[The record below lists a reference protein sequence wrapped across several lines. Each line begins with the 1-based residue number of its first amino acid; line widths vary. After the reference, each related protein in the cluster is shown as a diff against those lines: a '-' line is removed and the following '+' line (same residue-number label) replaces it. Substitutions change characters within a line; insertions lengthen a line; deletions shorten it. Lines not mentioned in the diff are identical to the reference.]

1 MDWFFFMK
9 KSYEIVFVKHFYFIL
24 LRQINTILK
33 YPEASGQH
41 KNTTKT
47 FSLFMNSTTLYEKEL
62 SFQADR
68 RKAAVEFIK
77 IISDLWYDKSIEL
90 MLFRNQLIDRN
101 VSDIMNLHEYAGE
114 FVQKPI
120 NVFDTVEIARAIEN
134 LDLPPSRIDIGKL
147 TYEYHLEDNKYHD
160 SRAFVIDK
168 LKNAKNSKDI
178 KPKDVVLYGFG
189 RIGRLLAREMMSKI
203 GKGQQLRLRAIV
215 TRDKNDAVSLEK
227 RASLLRYDSIHGDFE
242 GSVQAD
248 VANNALIINGTTVH
262 IITANAPEEIDY
274 TKYGIENALLI
285 DNTGAFTT
293 EEALKRHLVSK
304 GVDKVLLTAPGK
316 GVPNIVYGVN
326 HNEYNPDEV
335 AIFSAASCTTNAIT
349 PILKAVEDTLG
360 VVKGHLETIHAYTN
374 DQNLVDNMHKK
385 YRRGRAAAL
394 NMVITETGAGSA
406 VAKALPSLT
415 GKLTSNAIRVPVPN
429 GSLVVLNLEVSKE
442 TSLENINAIM
452 RSYALEGE
460 LVEQIKYSLNNEL
473 VSSDIVGTSAPSIY
487 DSNATIVSG
496 DGKNIVLYVWYDN
509 EYGYSHQVIRLAK
522 YIAKVRR
529 FTYY

>member
-1 MDWFFFMK
+1 MDN
-9 KSYEIVFVKHFYFIL
+9 I
-24 LRQINTILK
+24 
-33 YPEASGQH
+33 
-41 KNTTKT
+41 
-47 FSLFMNSTTLYEKEL
+47 TLYEKEIA
-62 SFQADR
+62 FQTDR
-68 RKAAVEFIK
+68 RKAGVEFIK

-90 MLFRNQLIDRN
+90 VLFRNQLIDNN
-101 VSDIMNLHEYAGE
+101 VSEIINLHEYAVA
-114 FVQKPI
+114 FVGKPI
-120 NVFDTVEIARAIEN
+120 NIFDSVEIASAIAE

-147 TYEYHLEDNKYHD
+147 TYEYHLEDNKYND
-160 SRAFVIDK
+160 AKAFVIDK
-168 LKNAKNSKDI
+168 LKNAKNFHEI

-215 TRDKNDAVSLEK
+215 TRDKNDAILLEK
-227 RASLLRYDSIHGDFE
+227 RASLLRYDSVHGDFQ
-242 GSVQAD
+242 GSVIAD
-248 VANNALIINGTTVH
+248 PENNALLINGTTVH
-262 IITANAPEEIDY
+262 MITANSPEEIDY
-274 TKYGIENALLI
+274 TTYGIEDALII

-293 EEALKRHLVSK
+293 EEALQRHLTSK
-304 GVDKVLLTAPGK
+304 GADKVLLTAPGK

-326 HNEYNPDEV
+326 HDEYNPDEV
-335 AIFSAASCTTNAIT
+335 NIFSAASCTTNAIT

-406 VAKALPSLT
+406 VAKALPSLA

-429 GSLVVLNLEVSKE
+429 GSLVVLNLEVGKE
-442 TSLENINAIM
+442 TSVAAVNDIM
-452 RSYALEGE
+452 KHYALEGE

-473 VSSDIVGTSAPSIY
+473 VSSDIVGTSAPAIF
-487 DSNATIVSG
+487 DSNATIVSA

-522 YIAKVRR
+522 YVAKVRR
-529 FTYY
+529 YTYY

>member
-1 MDWFFFMK
+1 
-9 KSYEIVFVKHFYFIL
+9 
-24 LRQINTILK
+24 
-33 YPEASGQH
+33 
-41 KNTTKT
+41 
-47 FSLFMNSTTLYEKEL
+47 MNNTTLYEKEIA
-62 SFQADR
+62 FQTDR
-68 RKAAVEFIK
+68 RKAGVEFIK
-77 IISDLWYDKSIEL
+77 IISDLWFDKSIEL
-90 MLFRNQLIDRN
+90 VLFRNQLIDKN
-101 VSDIMNLHEYAGE
+101 VSEIINLHEYAVA
-114 FVQKPI
+114 FVGKPI
-120 NVFDTVEIARAIEN
+120 NVFDSVELANAIVD

-147 TYEYHLEDNKYHD
+147 TYEYHLEDNKYND
-160 SRAFVIDK
+160 AKAFVIDK
-168 LKNAKNSKDI
+168 LKNAKNFHEI

-215 TRDKNDAVSLEK
+215 TRDKNDAVLLEK
-227 RASLLRYDSIHGDFE
+227 RASLLRYDSVHGDFQ
-242 GSVQAD
+242 GSVVAD
-248 VANNALIINGTTVH
+248 PENNALLINGTTVH
-262 IITANAPEEIDY
+262 IITANSPEEIDY
-274 TKYGIENALLI
+274 TTFGIEDALVI

-293 EEALKRHLVSK
+293 EEALKRHLTSK

-326 HNEYNPDEV
+326 HDDYNPDEV
-335 AIFSAASCTTNAIT
+335 SIFSAASCTTNAIT

-406 VAKALPSLT
+406 VAKALPCLT

-429 GSLVVLNLEVSKE
+429 GSLVVLNLEVGKK
-442 TSLENINAIM
+442 TTIAAVNNIM
-452 RSYALEGE
+452 KKYALEGE

-473 VSSDIVGTSAPSIY
+473 VSSDIVGTSAPAIF

-529 FTYY
+529 YTYY

>member
-1 MDWFFFMK
+1 
-9 KSYEIVFVKHFYFIL
+9 
-24 LRQINTILK
+24 
-33 YPEASGQH
+33 
-41 KNTTKT
+41 
-47 FSLFMNSTTLYEKEL
+47 MNNNNALYEKEL
-62 SFQADR
+62 AFQADR
-68 RKAAVEFIK
+68 RKAGVEFIK

-90 MLFRNQLIDRN
+90 VLFRNQLIDRN
-101 VSDIMNLHEYAGE
+101 VSDIINLHEYAGE

-120 NVFDTVEIARAIEN
+120 NVFDSVEIARAILN

-147 TYEYHLEDNKYHD
+147 TFEYHLEDNKYND
-160 SRAFVIDK
+160 ARAFVIDK
-168 LKNAKNSKDI
+168 LKTAKKSTEI

-215 TRDKNDAVSLEK
+215 TRDRNDAQSLEK
-227 RASLLRYDSIHGDFE
+227 RASLLRYDSVHGDFE
-242 GSVQAD
+242 GSVSAD
-248 VANNALIINGTTVH
+248 AENNALIINGTTVH
-262 IITANAPEEIDY
+262 IITANSPEEIDY
-274 TKYGIENALLI
+274 TQYGIEDALVI
-285 DNTGAFTT
+285 DNTGVFTT

-304 GVDKVLLTAPGK
+304 GVEKVLLTAPGK

-326 HNEYNPDEV
+326 HEEFNPDTV
-335 AIFSAASCTTNAIT
+335 NIFSAASCTTNAIT

-394 NMVITETGAGSA
+394 NMVITETGAGTA
-406 VAKALPSLT
+406 VAKALPSLA

-429 GSLVVLNLEVSKE
+429 GSLVVLNLEVAKS
-442 TSLENINAIM
+442 TSIEDINNIM
-452 RSYALEGE
+452 KKYALEGE

-529 FTYY
+529 YTYY

>member
-1 MDWFFFMK
+1 M
-9 KSYEIVFVKHFYFIL
+9 SNI
-24 LRQINTILK
+24 
-33 YPEASGQH
+33 S
-41 KNTTKT
+41 
-47 FSLFMNSTTLYEKEL
+47 LYEKEL
-62 SFQADR
+62 AFQADR
-68 RKAAVEFIK
+68 RKAGVEFIK

-90 MLFRNQLIDRN
+90 VLFRNQLIDKN
-101 VSDIMNLHEYAGE
+101 VSEIINLHEYAGA
-114 FVQKPI
+114 FVEKPI
-120 NVFDTVEIARAIEN
+120 NVFDSVEIASAIVD

-147 TYEYHLEDNKYHD
+147 TYEYHLEDDKYND
-160 SRAFVIDK
+160 AKAFVIDK
-168 LKNAKNSKDI
+168 LKNAKNFQEI

-215 TRDKNDAVSLEK
+215 TRDKNDAILLEK
-227 RASLLRYDSIHGDFE
+227 RASLLRYDSVHGDFQ
-242 GSVQAD
+242 GSVIAD
-248 VANNALIINGTTVH
+248 PENNALLINGTTVH
-262 IITANAPEEIDY
+262 IITANSPEEIDY
-274 TKYGIENALLI
+274 TAYGIEDALVI

-293 EEALKRHLVSK
+293 EEALKRHLTSK
-304 GVDKVLLTAPGK
+304 GADKVLLTAPGK

-326 HNEYNPDEV
+326 HEEYNPDEV
-335 AIFSAASCTTNAIT
+335 NIFSAASCTTNAIT
-349 PILKAVEDTLG
+349 PVLKAVEDTLG

-406 VAKALPSLT
+406 VAKALPTLA

-429 GSLVVLNLEVSKE
+429 GSLVVLNLEVGKE
-442 TSLENINAIM
+442 TSIEEVNNIM
-452 RSYALEGE
+452 KKYALEGD

-473 VSSDIVGTSAPSIY
+473 VSSDIVGTSAPAIF

-496 DGKNIVLYVWYDN
+496 DGKNIVMYVWYDN

-529 FTYY
+529 YSYY